1 MATKI
6 YDCIKKI
13 GDNIVENK
21 DFLTDLDRE
30 IGDADHGVNMA
41 RGFTEVLAQL
51 PQDEEDMSKVLKKVG
66 MVLLS
71 KVGGASG
78 PLYGTAY
85 MKAAAAVPGKTSIT
99 LEDGKAMLEAVIG
112 GIKMRGKAE
121 RGEKTMLDALE
132 PALEAL
138 TKGIENGDDIETC
151 LNAMCEAAKEGVEY
165 TKTIRATKGRASYLG
180 DRSIGHQDPGATSS
194 LITLES
200 IRDYY
205 VENIK

>member
-6 YDCIKKI
+6 YQCIQKI
-13 GDNIVENK
+13 GDDIIQNK

-41 RGFTEVLAQL
+41 RGFTEVLNQL
-51 PQDEEDMSKVLKKVG
+51 PQDEEDISKVLKKVG

-85 MKAAAAVPGKTSIT
+85 MKAAAAVPGKTEIT
-99 LEDGKAMLEAVIG
+99 LEDGKEMLTAVIG

-138 TKGIENGDDIETC
+138 TKGLENGDDTEAC

-194 LITLES
+194 LITLEA
-200 IRDYY
+200 IRAFYL
-205 VENIK
+205 ENIK

>member
-6 YDCIKKI
+6 YECMQKI
-13 GDNIVENK
+13 SDGIVENK

-41 RGFTEVLAQL
+41 RGFTEVMNQL
-51 PQDEEDMSKVLKKVG
+51 PQDEEDISVILKKTG
-66 MVLLS
+66 MTLLS

-85 MKAAAAVPGKTSIT
+85 MKAAGAVTGKKELTI
-99 LEDGKAMLEAVIG
+99 EDGKAMLEAVIG

-132 PALEAL
+132 PAYDAL
-138 TKGIENGDDIETC
+138 CKAIEDGESTQEC
-151 LNAMCEAAKEGVEY
+151 LNKMCDAAKEGVEY

-194 LITLES
+194 LITLEA
-200 IRDYY
+200 IRDF
-205 VENIK
+205 VAEN